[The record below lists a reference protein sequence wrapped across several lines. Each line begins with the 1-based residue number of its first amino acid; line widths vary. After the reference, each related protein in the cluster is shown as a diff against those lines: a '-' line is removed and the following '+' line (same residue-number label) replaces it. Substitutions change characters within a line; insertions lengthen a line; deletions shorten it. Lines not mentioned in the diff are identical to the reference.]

1 MAEATI
7 GHLIEVVKA
16 ENAETRSET
25 KENTKQLIS
34 LNKTFSDYFKSLKAD
49 DLDQA
54 EKDREA
60 KKKVKDDANK
70 AGNLAK
76 ADDPSTGGFLFIVGA
91 ILVGIAGFLTGV
103 VDGILS
109 AFNLALRGVRFIF
122 RPFTNRIIKPIAN
135 FFDAISDVFR
145 KSGTGKFLKANTKAT
160 LGKLLKPLDTFF
172 DALKSFGRSAQNVF
186 NNSMAKLKGFKNTIM
201 KPIEIIGRY
210 VTRLKN
216 AFMAIPEIKQFRV
229 DFRQLRMA
237 FNRARAGGE
246 TLGRVGTFFRTFGQT
261 LQTIGKALRPIF
273 TIFRTLGRF
282 IFFPLTIIMSI
293 FDGIKGAIAGYQ
305 EEGILGGILGAVG
318 GILAGL
324 IGMPLDLLKSAVGF
338 IAGLL
343 GFDNFKEMLAEF
355 SFADSIK
362 TIFNKIAEVFNNAI
376 SFVVDSVGAI
386 GRKVA
391 NFFGFGGGDEEESTA
406 PEPTPEPTKVK
417 IEPPKETIPEELEG
431 GMTVAELDE
440 KIKKAEIAQRLH
452 DNRLDLIQM
461 GEKGR
466 GRFARYSEE
475 ERDKAFDKSL
485 DRRNDLELEL
495 ANLREMRKDMTG
507 SYGGSH
513 INVQNST
520 NTALLDDT
528 PSAMDSMDRS
538 YAPA

>member
-60 KKKVKDDANK
+60 KKKEKDDSNK

-91 ILVGIAGFLTGV
+91 ILVAVGGFLTGV

-109 AFNLALRGVRFIF
+109 AFKLALRGVRFIF

-172 DALKSFGRSAQNVF
+172 DTLKSFGRSAQNVF
-186 NNSMAKLKGFKNTIM
+186 NNSLAKLKGFKNTIM

-210 VTRLKN
+210 VTRLKS

-229 DFRQLRMA
+229 DFRSLRMA

-246 TLGRVGTFFRTFGQT
+246 TLGRIGTFFRSFGQT
-261 LQTIGKALRPIF
+261 LRTIGSALRPIF

-293 FDGIKGAIAGYQ
+293 FDGIKGAVAGYQ
-305 EEGILGGILGAVG
+305 DQGILGGILGAVG
-318 GILAGL
+318 GILSGL
-324 IGMPLDLLKSAVGF
+324 IGLPLDLLKSAVGF

-362 TIFNKIAEVFNNAI
+362 SIFNKIAEVFNNAI

-417 IEPPKETIPEELEG
+417 IEPPKETIPEEQPG

-466 GRFARYSEE
+466 GRFARMSEE

-495 ANLREMRKDMTG
+495 ANLRETRFGMTG
-507 SYGGSH
+507 SYGSS
-513 INVQNST
+513 INVQNSQ